1 MNKVEGE
8 MHLVKKTT
16 EEAENSAKTISEMFN
31 DARTKTEREQHE
43 FLKEEFSNLDEK
55 TNQEIQTSE
64 KGLIIYIKSR
74 SMGDKFIFSGIL

>member
-31 DARTKTEREQHE
+31 DATTKTEREQHE
-43 FLKEEFSNLDEK
+43 FIKEEFSNLE
-55 TNQEIQTSE
+55 
-64 KGLIIYIKSR
+64 
-74 SMGDKFIFSGIL
+74 

>member
-31 DARTKTEREQHE
+31 DATTKTEREQHE

-55 TNQEIQTSE
+55 TNQEIQTPE
-64 KGLIIYIKSR
+64 KGLKSR
-74 SMGDKFIFSGIL
+74 SMGDKFIFSGIF